1 MKKIFAVIALLIC
14 FAHSLQAQVRKW
26 TVRVEEPTGIE
37 RRDKEI
43 VRVHLQTMGNEM
55 LADGLRVVDSQ
66 GREVPAQIHA
76 SPIMASG
83 VVRTEILFPVTL
95 IPGQLPEYTFI
106 YSPELREKRN
116 ENQHGGAYQTDI
128 VARRIGTSRFEIANS
143 RFQILINLGKD
154 NTTPAIVEAYNKT
167 AGDARRVNLVET
179 SPDLQEP
186 LAFGVRSNG
195 WGTALSSGQKK
206 GNGVQEAGNK
216 AEFGEQEKRTAGFT
230 EIQIIEAGPLR
241 ARVQMRGAK
250 FGNRAEIW
258 EFEWYANSPTLIWR
272 THIDAK
278 NTGAQTNAV
287 ASDEKNIT
295 GETKDKEQGTKDA
308 YGFFFSA
315 ISATP
320 YVPFT
325 HWIVGKEVGWPDGWE
340 TDNPP
345 HQLITQ
351 ANLFAAQNVL
361 EDLPGGQVLY
371 YNPKENYGAL
381 SFFDLDGS
389 LKWTGIGSRQFYAA
403 KNFNDATKP
412 NQRGIAE
419 IKREEILQDERNWS
433 SQIGLCFPNWKGTE
447 TLLNARSD
455 YRRFAQ
461 PVMARVVDS
470 QTVSALPKFTKAER
484 EAVYQIKEEPF
495 TKDLSVVTIAAANSA
510 ALTHDSLSLDGAWRL
525 QHAEKGVGEN
535 KRFYQASFDDSKW
548 QTVQV
553 PGAVHTQIL
562 QYPAYYTHEAE
573 WISFKEWWYRK
584 NFRVPL
590 AMKGKRIRLQF
601 DATDYYADIYLN
613 GKLLGR
619 HEGYIDPYEF
629 DVADKLNFADENQ
642 LTVRVWTPVDYYWRH
657 KPYTVKGSYGAVD
670 QKPDDITPLGI
681 TRSVR
686 LKAFGAVKI
695 DSVTTRPMLNKDGSA
710 DIDVTIALDSQAA
723 NLENALLEL
732 RLAPRNFADDKQLVA
747 SIALKASDN
756 LRSVKVR
763 FHLDKPQLWWT
774 WDHGKPNLYTL
785 TTRVKAGDKISD
797 ERRQALGIRE
807 IEKVDWNFFINGRRM
822 FIRGTNSY
830 YLELFLSLMNRQ
842 KYERDLNLMKSLNI
856 NMIRLHCHFQNP
868 EFYDLC
874 DELGLLVWQD
884 YLEAWYP
891 EDTDFALKAARL
903 YDPHIRYVQ
912 NHPSIAIWA
921 TSDEESLENYR
932 VLTKHL
938 AGRVAALDVEGRPVV
953 RSTGRYGD
961 GHVYEGW
968 YGGTIWAYTKSE
980 EKFISELGATALP
993 NYETLME
1000 FLPNHWP
1007 IEKHQEEWIFRKL
1020 QIFEAM
1026 RAWGKPDGKTLQE
1039 YIPQTQS
1046 YVARLHQLAIERMR
1060 RRKYEAGGILHFHA
1074 IDFWPSVT
1082 MAAMDYFRR
1091 PTKSFYAVQ
1100 RSFQM
1105 VLPSLEYDRDVWK
1118 VGEDFQCGLW
1128 IINDHWFEI
1137 PAASIKWRIVDLQGK
1152 PYASGLVMLDI
1163 AEDSSKKLQ
1172 DLKWKPETAGKYEL
1186 RAEVFDKQGKRL
1198 SENLYEFEVK

>member
-1 MKKIFAVIALLIC
+1 MKKIFAAIALLVC
-14 FAHSLQAQVRKW
+14 FAFATQAQVRKW
-26 TVRVEEPTGIE
+26 TVRLEEPTGIE
-37 RRDKEI
+37 RRDNEI
-43 VRVHLQTMGNEM
+43 VRVQVKSMWNEVNPQ
-55 LADGLRVVDSQ
+55 ALRVIDAQ
-66 GREVPAQIHA
+66 GRELPSQVHA
-76 SPIMASG
+76 SPLMASG
-83 VVRTEILFPVTL
+83 TVWTEVLFPATL
-95 IPGQLPEYTFI
+95 IPGDQPTYTII
-106 YSPELREKRN
+106 YAPELQQKSK
-116 ENQHGGAYQTDI
+116 ENQRGGTYQTDI

-143 RFQILINLGKD
+143 RFQIIINLGKD

-167 AGDARRVNLVET
+167 AGDQRMVNLVET
-179 SPDLQEP
+179 SPDLKEAMP
-186 LAFGVRSNG
+186 FGVRSNG
-195 WGTALSSGQKK
+195 WGTALSK
-206 GNGVQEAGNK
+206 GTGNK
-216 AEFGEQEKRTAGFT
+216 GQAGEQEKRTAGFT
-230 EIQIIEAGPLR
+230 DVQILESGPLR

-250 FGNRAEIW
+250 FGNATEIW
-258 EFEWYANSPTLIWR
+258 EFKWYANSPVITWR
-272 THIDAK
+272 TRIELADSK
-278 NTGAQTNAV
+278 NPQPANKPPPT
-287 ASDEKNIT
+287 
-295 GETKDKEQGTKDA
+295 DK
-308 YGFFFSA
+308 YGFFFSSV
-315 ISATP
+315 SATP
-320 YVPFT
+320 YIPFT

-345 HQLITQ
+345 HKLVTQ
-351 ANLFAAQNVL
+351 ANLLGTQEVMQ
-361 EDLPGGQVLY
+361 DLPGGQVLY
-371 YNPKENYGAL
+371 YNPAENYGAL
-381 SFFDLDGS
+381 SFFDLDGT
-389 LKWTGIGSRQFYAA
+389 LKWTGMGGRQFYAA
-403 KNFNDATKP
+403 KNLYDRANLHQK
-412 NQRGIAE
+412 GIAE
-419 IKREEILQDERNWS
+419 IKRQEVLQALNTWT
-433 SQIGLCFPNWKGTE
+433 SQIAFCFPTWKGTE

-461 PVMARVVDS
+461 PIIARVGEA
-470 QTVSALPKFTKAER
+470 QTVAGLPEFIKAPR
-484 EAVYQIKEEPF
+484 EAVYEIQSVAF
-495 TKDLSVVTIAAANSA
+495 TRDATNTKIPPEGGTTKQATDTF
-510 ALTHDSLSLDGAWRL
+510 SLDGDWRL
-525 QHAEKGVGEN
+525 QHAEKGDGEQSG
-535 KRFYQASFDDSKW
+535 FYESSFDDAKW

-553 PGAVHTQIL
+553 PGSVHTQIL
-562 QYPAYYTHEAE
+562 KYPAYYTHEAE

-584 NFRVPL
+584 NFRAPL

-629 DVADKLNFADENQ
+629 DVTDQLNFNGNNQ

-686 LKAFGAVKI
+686 LKAFGTSII
-695 DSVTTRPMLNKDGSA
+695 DSITTRPILNKDGSA
-710 DIDVTIALDSQAA
+710 DVDVEIALDSQSA
-723 NLENALLEL
+723 NAQLEL
-732 RLAPRNFADDKQLVA
+732 LLAPRNFGDDKQWLATVA
-747 SIALKASDN
+747 LNESDN
-756 LRSVKVR
+756 PRSVKVR

-785 TTRVKAGDKISD
+785 TTRVKIDGQISD
-797 ERRQALGIRE
+797 ERSQAVGIRE
-807 IEKVDWNFFINGRRM
+807 IEKVDWNFYINGRRM

-830 YLELFLSLMNRQ
+830 YLELFMSLMNRQ
-842 KYERDLNLMKSLNI
+842 KYERDLNLIKSLNV

-874 DELGLLVWQD
+874 DEMGILVWQD

-891 EDTDFALKAARL
+891 EDTDFALKAAKL

-938 AGRVAALDVEGRPVV
+938 AGRLAALDVENRPVV

-961 GHVYEGW
+961 GHIYEGW
-968 YGGTIWAYTKSE
+968 YGGTIWAYTQSE

-993 NYETLME
+993 NYETLKE

-1007 IEKHQEEWIFRKL
+1007 IEDHKEEWIFRKL

-1026 RAWGKPDGKTLQE
+1026 RAWGKPDGKTLEE

-1046 YVARLHQLAIERMR
+1046 YVARLHQLAIERLR
-1060 RRKYEAGGILHFHA
+1060 RRKYESGGILHFHA

-1091 PTKSFYAVQ
+1091 PTKSFYTVQ

-1118 VGEDFQCGLW
+1118 VGDAFQCGLW
-1128 IINDHWFEI
+1128 IVNDHWYAI
-1137 PAASIKWRIVDLQGK
+1137 PGASVKWRIVDAQGK
-1152 PYASGLVMLDI
+1152 TYTSGDLSMDI

-1172 DLKWKPETAGKYEL
+1172 DLKWKPEAAGKYEL
-1186 RAEVFDKQGKRL
+1186 RAEVFDNAGKRL
-1198 SENLYEFEVK
+1198 AENIYEFEVQ